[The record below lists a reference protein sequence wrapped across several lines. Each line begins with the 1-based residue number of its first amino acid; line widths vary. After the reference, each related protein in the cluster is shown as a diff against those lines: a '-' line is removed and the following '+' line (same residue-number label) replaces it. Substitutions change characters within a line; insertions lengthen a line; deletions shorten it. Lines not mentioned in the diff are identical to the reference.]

1 MGQMRRRILAVVL
14 MTVTPAAAETT
25 VRFTNAEGVTIQAR
39 LLLPHGAGPFP
50 AVVALHGCGGSSNSR
65 GELMRRD
72 RDWAA
77 RWVGQGQAVLLPDS
91 FGSRGLGSQCGVA
104 DRQVRPGRE
113 RVSDVEA
120 ARAFLQGRADIRPD
134 RISLVGWSNGG
145 STVLYALS
153 SRRRPGDGRPDF
165 HQAIA
170 FYPGCRTP
178 LARGLAPRRPLT
190 ILIGEADNW
199 TPVGPCRDFAAMAR
213 AAGTRVDL
221 VTYPGAFHGFDDPAS
236 RPRERSG
243 LAYTADGSGRAM
255 VGTDPVA
262 RADAIGR
269 VGTLLSQP

>member
-1 MGQMRRRILAVVL
+1 MGKMRRHILAVML
-14 MTVTPAAAETT
+14 MTVTPAAAETI
-25 VRFTNAEGVTIQAR
+25 VSFTNAEGVTIQAR

-50 AVVALHGCGGSSNSR
+50 AVVALHGCGGSSNAR

-134 RISLVGWSNGG
+134 RISLVGWSNGA

-199 TPVGPCRDFAAMAR
+199 TPVGPCRDFAARAR
-213 AAGTRVDL
+213 AAGARIDL

-269 VGTLLSQP
+269 VGALLSQP

>member
-1 MGQMRRRILAVVL
+1 MHVARRSVVALALILTA
-14 MTVTPAAAETT
+14 PAAAETS
-25 VRFTNAEGVTIQAR
+25 VRFTNAEGVAIQAR
-39 LLLPHGAGPFP
+39 LMLPPGAGPFP
-50 AVVALHGCGGSSNSR
+50 AIIALHGCGGSASAR

-77 RWVGQGQAVLLPDS
+77 RWVGQGHAVLLPDS
-91 FGSRGLGSQCGVA
+91 FASRGLGSQCGVA

-120 ARAFLQGRADIRPD
+120 ARVFLQARTDIRPD
-134 RISLVGWSNGG
+134 RITLAGWSNGG

-153 SRRRPGDGRPDF
+153 ARRRPDDGRPDF
-165 HQAIA
+165 RQAIA

-199 TPVGPCRDFAAMAR
+199 TPVAPCRDFAAMAR
-213 AAGTRVDL
+213 AAGAKVEL

-255 VGTDPVA
+255 VGTDPAA
-262 RADAIGR
+262 RADAIRR
-269 VGTLLSQP
+269 VGDLLRGP

>member
-1 MGQMRRRILAVVL
+1 MRLMQKRLLAMML

-25 VRFTNAEGVTIQAR
+25 VRFSNAEGVTIQAR
-39 LLLPHGAGPFP
+39 LMLPPGNGPFP
-50 AVVALHGCGGSSNSR
+50 AVVALHGCGGSANAR
-65 GELMRRD
+65 GDLMRRD
-72 RDWAA
+72 RDWAT
-77 RWVGQGQAVLLPDS
+77 RWVGQGHAVLLPDS

-134 RISLVGWSNGG
+134 RITLVGWSNGG

-153 SRRRPGDGRPDF
+153 PRRRPADGRPDF
-165 HQAIA
+165 HQAVA

-199 TPVGPCRDFAAMAR
+199 TPVAPCRDFAAMAR
-213 AAGTRVDL
+213 AAGARVDL

-255 VGTDPVA
+255 VGTDPNA
-262 RADAIGR
+262 RADAIRR
-269 VGTLLSQP
+269 VGDLLRLP